1 MILHTGKKV
10 AAMHESKA
18 QAGAISQTINYGF
31 SSTIS
36 TFERQPKLELATS
49 LREARYPYF
58 FEGRLEEAHMFAR
71 CLLSLAKVVETRF
84 YIPPNLLQRLLS
96 ERDPVITSG
105 AGALRFEGFS
115 ACASAYCRVDLLPPA
130 YDGEIIEKGTTNVD
144 FNPQMKAAL
153 AATLQSENLEIGVG
167 KDEFVL
173 KKGNEK
179 TVEKKVKLPLRWLK
193 SFVEVQAYQKQME
206 KRLTVS
212 KVEALNFLRNLPSN
226 ANNQTVFFIVPAGR
240 GLRLSQTVQSRPSAN
255 GAIATPIQIGGLK
268 RLLLLKDLVP
278 LIKQSQACALT
289 VYSSPDGLAS
299 EWQIDMK
306 EGLRFSLTM
315 TSQPFRGFSGEGRVL
330 ENLTEIEEEKL
341 ALLRSA
347 LQWHQFLSE
356 ESLQQ
361 SCNMNHDALQNA
373 LAALGSRGLV
383 GFDLSSNSY
392 FHRELPFDLSL
403 VESMHPRL
411 KAAHKLVATD
421 GVKVLP
427 SLESRK
433 EIQLEVRGSDVTHLV
448 TGYEESWRCTC
459 QWFSKY
465 QGTRGLCKHILAAK
479 LSQAQKESQE
489 LEEEEVQI
497 EQ

>member
-1 MILHTGKKV
+1 MS
-10 AAMHESKA
+10 ESKA
-18 QAGAISQTINYGF
+18 QAGAIHQTLSYGF
-31 SSTIS
+31 SSALS
-36 TFERQPKLELATS
+36 TVSTASTASTGERKPKLELATS

-58 FEGRLEEAHMFAR
+58 FEGRLEEANIFAR
-71 CLLSLAKVVETRF
+71 CLLSLSKVVETRF
-84 YIPPNLLQRLLS
+84 YVPPNLLQRILA

-130 YDGEIIEKGTTNVD
+130 YEGEIIEKGTTNVD

-153 AATLQSENLEIGVG
+153 AANLQSESLEIGVG

-173 KKGNEK
+173 QKGSEK

-193 SFVEVQAYQKQME
+193 SFVEVQAYQKQMQ
-206 KRLTVS
+206 KRMTVS

-226 ANNQTVFFIVPAGR
+226 AHNQTVFFIVPAGR
-240 GLRLSQTVQSRPSAN
+240 GLRLSQTAQSKPSAE
-255 GAIATPIQIGGLK
+255 TPIQIGGLK

-299 EWQIDMK
+299 EWQLDMK

-315 TSQPFRGFSGEGRVL
+315 TCQPFRGFSGEGRVL

-347 LQWHQFLSE
+347 LQWRQFLSE

-361 SCNMNHDALQNA
+361 SCNMNSEALQNA

-421 GVKVLP
+421 GVIALT
-427 SLESRK
+427 SSDNSNSTL
-433 EIQLEVRGSDVTHLV
+433 QMEVRGSDVTHLV
-448 TGYEESWRCTC
+448 TAKEDNWRCTC

-465 QGTRGLCKHILAAK
+465 QSTRGLCKHILAAK
-479 LSQAQKESQE
+479 LKQA
-489 LEEEEVQI
+489 LANTLDEEEA
-497 EQ
+497 